1 MQRSAGTSRM
11 VPDPQTAKVG
21 NGKSVL
27 KSNLTAGPPFGNPMQ
42 ACEGYRKCIELPCH
56 CEERSD
62 VAISWYELTHCCA
75 LRWMIPGDYHGLQAS
90 LAMTRKVG
98 SLCREIAPQGYFL
111 ALRAQGATPANAGS
125 Q

>member
-11 VPDPQTAKVG
+11 VPDPQTTKVG

-27 KSNLTAGPPFGNPMQ
+27 KSNLTAVPPFGNPMQ
-42 ACEGYRKCIELPCH
+42 ACEGYRRCIELPCH
-56 CEERSD
+56 CEG
-62 VAISWYELTHCCA
+62 TCA
-75 LRWMIPGDYHGLQAS
+75 

-111 ALRAQGATPANAGS
+111 ALRAQGATPFRARNDI
-125 Q
+125 